1 MQVTTKQNHGAL
13 IIMQKKL
20 LSLAIASALAIPG
33 AAMADVSTSSGAN
46 ITVYGQ
52 MHASW
57 DYVDNDSHG
66 DDNDDNTAVF
76 RNSRL
81 GFKGA
86 EDLGSGLKGIWN
98 IEARID
104 TGANDVRLR
113 DTFVGLSS
121 DRWGTIKMGRH
132 NTPYKM
138 ATEKLDGFAD
148 TIADFNNIIGV
159 HMTRAKLD
167 NNEDGDTTD
176 AFDNNVA
183 VMNFNERENQLLMYE
198 TPNFNGFSAAIAR
211 ESFTVDEERM
221 EDAGVAAGGTNT
233 YDDDDEWET
242 LSFMAKYD
250 QGPYFASFAY
260 EEYSGSSR
268 ASNGTITNNHGA
280 TDEEEVDAWK
290 IGLGYT
296 FGNSK
301 LAFVYEDID
310 VDDDDDIDNEILA
323 REAYWGMF
331 SHRFGNNIVKLAY
344 GRAEDSDTD
353 TDEIG
358 DGSKDDDDE
367 ADNWSI
373 GVEHEFSKRTK
384 VYAIYSHMDNDS
396 DANYGLF
403 QGQNGAWSQDGIANG
418 GGNPDG
424 QGGGFYRSSDDRG
437 EDVSAFSVG
446 IIHTF

>member
-1 MQVTTKQNHGAL
+1 
-13 IIMQKKL
+13 MQKKL

-33 AAMADVSTSSGAN
+33 AAMADVTTNGGAN

-52 MHASW
+52 LHASW

-81 GFKGA
+81 GFKGS
-86 EDLGSGLKGIWN
+86 EDLGSGLKGIWQ
-98 IEARID
+98 IETQID
-104 TGANDVRLR
+104 TGNRIDDSHDANDGGDVRLR
-113 DTFVGLSS
+113 NTFVGLAS

-132 NTPYKM
+132 DTPYKM
-138 ATEKLDGFAD
+138 ATAKLDGFAD
-148 TIADFNNIIGV
+148 TIADFNNILGV
-159 HMTRAKLD
+159 HMTRTKID
-167 NNEDGDTTD
+167 NDGDGVTATPGTT
-176 AFDNNVA
+176 FDNNAA

-221 EDAGVAAGGTNT
+221 EEISTTDT

-242 LSFMAKYD
+242 LSIMAKYD
-250 QGPYFASFAY
+250 QGPYFASFSY
-260 EEYSGSSR
+260 EEFSGSSIAR
-268 ASNGTITNNHGA
+268 VNGNNVITNNRGA

-301 LAFVYEDID
+301 IGFVYEDID

-331 SHRFGNNIVKLAY
+331 SHRFGNNVVKLAY
-344 GRAEDSDTD
+344 ARAEDSDTD
-353 TDEIG
+353 EDEIG

-403 QGQNGAWSQDGIANG
+403 QANNGAGDEDAIANG
-418 GGNPDG
+418 N
-424 QGGGFYRSSDDRG
+424 GFYRSSDDRG

-446 IIHTF
+446 IVHKF